1 MSAVA
6 AKKKRSIV
14 EWVGGTGAMPAYV
27 TGEGEPYR
35 PVALLWMGAEG
46 AVLGHVVAKPEELLA
61 LACESLREAIERPA
75 FGSPHRPERVRV
87 ASPSL
92 AEALRAGH
100 PEIEVVCAPTPE
112 IDALFASMRQHMSE
126 HRESEPSYL
135 APGVAR
141 DALAALFRAAA
152 ALFRAQPWKTVPT
165 DQSVLSL
172 SIDALGVHEVALSVI
187 GQMGES
193 HGVVLFS
200 GLDDFEAFIAAAE
213 AIARGGR
220 PRMPP
225 HFALH
230 FERGA
235 DLSATQ
241 RKEVAR
247 HGWEVAHTSAYP
259 WLVAVDEDLVGRP
272 PTAEEVA
279 IAEAVALALPA
290 LLAERSAVLEAWS
303 GGATVERTVG
313 VATHAG
319 EVEVRF
325 RVPYEPVRRAA
336 PARRAARQRATR
348 ARSKR

>member
-1 MSAVA
+1 MA

-14 EWVGGTGAMPAYV
+14 EWAGGVGAMPAYV

-35 PVALLWMGAEG
+35 PEALLWMGAEG
-46 AVLGHVVAKPEELLA
+46 AVLGHVVAKPGELVA
-61 LACESLREAIERPA
+61 LACESLRDAMERPS
-75 FGSPHRPERVRV
+75 FGRPHMPDRVRV
-87 ASPSL
+87 ASPAL
-92 AEALRAGH
+92 ADALRAGH
-100 PEIEVVCAPTPE
+100 PEIEVICAPTPE
-112 IDALFASMRQHMSE
+112 IDALFASMRQHMHE
-126 HRESEPSYL
+126 HPESEPSYL
-135 APGVAR
+135 VPGVAP

-172 SIDALGVHEVALSVI
+172 SIDALGVNEVALSVI

-193 HGVVLFS
+193 HGVVLYS
-200 GLDDFEAFIAAAE
+200 GIDDFEAFIAAAQAMAHGE
-213 AIARGGR
+213 RA
-220 PRMPP
+220 RMPP

-247 HGWEVAHTSAYP
+247 HGWEVANASAYP
-259 WLVAVDEDLVGRP
+259 WLVAVDDDLVGRP
-272 PTAEEVA
+272 PTPEEVR

-290 LLAERSAVLEAWS
+290 LLAEKEAVVAAWS
-303 GGATVERTVG
+303 GGAPVERTVR

-319 EVEVRF
+319 ELEVRF
-325 RVPYEPVRRAA
+325 RVPYEPLRGAPPVRRR
-336 PARRAARQRATR
+336 ARKPATR
-348 ARSKR
+348 SRRKR